1 MLLAVC
7 KLRPKY
13 NFTSEEFG
21 VILFKTPYYFIGFV
35 TNYSRD
41 YSEWMVIYTCKHEG
55 ACPCALR
62 IERKAAVRNS
72 TA

>member
-1 MLLAVC
+1 MLIYVRHC
-7 KLRPKY
+7 
-13 NFTSEEFG
+13 
-21 VILFKTPYYFIGFV
+21 IICIGIV

-41 YSEWMVIYTCKHEG
+41 DSALIVIYTCKHEG

-62 IERKAAVRNS
+62 IERKGAVRNS

>member
-1 MLLAVC
+1 VLIYVRNC
-7 KLRPKY
+7 IICI
-13 NFTSEEFG
+13 E
-21 VILFKTPYYFIGFV
+21 FV

-41 YSEWMVIYTCKHEG
+41 YSERMVIYTCKHEG

-62 IERKAAVRNS
+62 IERKAAARNS